1 MSNNPLLELMYRGES
16 GAAGYNAYNRGTY
29 TDDAGK
35 ERIRGPNGPID
46 FSQMTLG
53 QVMDRQALPNGND
66 DRVFAVGKY
75 QIIPS
80 TMRGAVAEMGLD
92 RNQPFTPA
100 LQDKVFSEYLIVDK
114 RPEVA
119 AYITGKPGA
128 TLAEAQL
135 GLSKEWASF
144 GDPNKNGASHYGGA
158 NHASISLQQS
168 ADALNQMRD
177 EYKAN
182 IDKGLSPADAWKAT
196 TGDDPNRTLPASITS
211 PGSSQRAPRDA
222 MADGVLK
229 FDERGPAVTAL
240 QEQLNKAGFR
250 DADGNELKPD
260 GHYGKHT
267 KEAVEAFQRANNLE
281 VDGKAG
287 PRTLEALKN
296 AQPGGPQAE
305 VPGAKPGDKPAE
317 KPGEILLSNPAH
329 PDNAMY
335 KQAVAGLEK
344 LGPQAGFKDH
354 AELERAAGT
363 LTYEARVSGLK
374 EINHVVPNA
383 SGTGLF
389 AVQGDLRDPS
399 HQRVVVDKAQAA
411 SQSLEQSTQ
420 QLKQDAQTPQQP
432 ALERQQPKVMM
443 A

>member
-29 TDDAGK
+29 TDDVGK

-53 QVMDRQALPNGND
+53 QVMDRQALPNGDD

-75 QIIPS
+75 QIIPK

-119 AYITGKPGA
+119 DYITGKPGA
-128 TLAEAQL
+128 TLAEAQH

-158 NHASISLQQS
+158 NHASITLQQS
-168 ADALNQMRD
+168 ADALNQMRT

-229 FDERGPAVTAL
+229 PDERGPAVTSL

-250 DADGNELKPD
+250 DAQGNELKPD

-287 PRTLEALKN
+287 PKTLEALKN
-296 AQPGGPQAE
+296 AQPAGPQTE
-305 VPGAKPGDKPAE
+305 KPAE
-317 KPGEILLSNPAH
+317 KPGEVQLSNPAH
-329 PDNAMY
+329 PDHAMY

-354 AELERAAGT
+354 AALERAAGT
-363 LTYEARVSGLK
+363 MTYEARVSGMTK
-374 EINHVVPNA
+374 IDHVVPNA

-389 AVQGDLRDPS
+389 AVQGELRDPAS
-399 HQRVVVDKAQAA
+399 QRVVVDKAQAS
-411 SQSLEQSTQ
+411 SQSIEQSTQ
-420 QLKQDAQTPQQP
+420 QLKQDAPTQNQTQEP
-432 ALERQQPKVMM
+432 AQERQQPKTMM

>member
-29 TDDAGK
+29 TDDAGR

-75 QIIPS
+75 QIIPQ

-128 TLAEAQL
+128 TLAEAQH

-168 ADALNQMRD
+168 ADALNQMRT

-182 IDKGLSPADAWKAT
+182 IDKGMKPDDAWKAT
-196 TGDDPNRTLPASITS
+196 TGDDPNRTLPASITT

-229 FDERGPAVTAL
+229 PDERGPAVTSL

-250 DADGNELKPD
+250 DAQGNELKPD

-287 PRTLEALKN
+287 PKTLEALKN
-296 AQPGGPQAE
+296 AQPAGPQAE
-305 VPGAKPGDKPAE
+305 QPATT
-317 KPGEILLSNPAH
+317 KPGEVQLSNPAH

-354 AELERAAGT
+354 AALERAAGT
-363 LTYEARVSGLK
+363 MTYEARVSGMTK
-374 EINHVVPNA
+374 IDHVVPNA

-389 AVQGDLRDPS
+389 AVQGELRDPAS
-399 HQRVVVDKAQAA
+399 QRVVVDKAQAS
-411 SQSLEQSTQ
+411 SQSIEQSTQ
-420 QLKQDAQTPQQP
+420 QLKQDAPTQNQTQEP
-432 ALERQQPKVMM
+432 AQERQQPKTMM

>member
-29 TDDAGK
+29 TDDAGR

-53 QVMDRQALPNGND
+53 QVMDRQALPNGDD

-75 QIIPS
+75 QIIPK

-92 RNQPFTPA
+92 RDQPFTPG

-119 AYITGKPGA
+119 DYITGKPGA
-128 TLAEAQL
+128 TLAEAQH

-158 NHASISLQQS
+158 NHASITLEQS
-168 ADALNQMRD
+168 ADALNQMRT

-182 IDKGLSPADAWKAT
+182 IDKGMKPEDAWKAT

-229 FDERGPAVTAL
+229 PDERGPAVTSL

-250 DADGNELKPD
+250 DAQGNELKPD
-260 GHYGKHT
+260 GHYGPHT

-287 PRTLEALKN
+287 PKTLEALKN
-296 AQPGGPQAE
+296 AQPAGPQTE
-305 VPGAKPGDKPAE
+305 KPAE
-317 KPGEILLSNPAH
+317 KPGEVQLSNPAH

-354 AELERAAGT
+354 AALERAAGT
-363 LTYEARVSGLK
+363 LTYEARVSGMTK
-374 EINHVVPNA
+374 IDHVVPNT

-389 AVQGDLRDPS
+389 AVQGELRDPTS
-399 HQRVVVDKAQAA
+399 QRVVVDKAQA
-411 SQSLEQSTQ
+411 SNQSIEQSTQ
-420 QLKQDAQTPQQP
+420 QLKQDVPTQTNAQEP
-432 ALERQQPKVMM
+432 APERQQPKTMM